1 MELAKPKASCQ
12 QCFYDNT
19 SHMVLCDNP
28 FTVSSQRARQ
38 LIEDS
43 AIVLMYAVTLGE
55 AVEQEI
61 DKLFMDKEITRGL
74 ALDSAVA
81 VATANYTKQL
91 IDMLDE
97 AGADKGYKAA
107 WIMNPGTGDWPSGQ
121 MANIAQA
128 VHAEQIGVSLLPSGM
143 LMPRKTV
150 TGVIGGIY
158 MNALNMMIF
167 PMVFCSIVMGICS
180 IGNAKTTGKI
190 TGYSM
195 IFFLCTTA
203 IASAVGIIIPRLI
216 RLGKGVHFEMAT
228 SDIQATEMTS
238 ILDTI
243 KNLIPSNPVK
253 AFAEGNMLQ
262 VLVFAVV
269 VGFTLIAVGEKG
281 QPLLNVIDSL
291 NEVCLKVI
299 STVMYFTPIGVFC
312 TIVPVVEANG
322 TKTIVSLATQ
332 LIILYVAFY
341 GFAIVVYGGA
351 VKLIGKTSPV
361 KFFKAIM
368 PAALN
373 AFGTCSSS
381 ATIPISK
388 RCVEKELGVS
398 NQISSIA
405 IPLGAT
411 VNMDAVS
418 ILMSFMIMF
427 FANACG
433 INVSISMMVIILL
446 ANVLLS
452 VGTPGIPGGAIASFA
467 ALATMAG
474 LPAGVMGVYISINT
488 LCDMGATCVNVIGDM
503 AGCVVLQE
511 KIKLEE
517 N

>member
-1 MELAKPKASCQ
+1 MKNFYQWYRKHITGAIFTGLILGILTGLFLAGRFKIILTT
-12 QCFYDNT
+12 T
-19 SHMVLCDNP
+19 SVLG
-28 FTVSSQRARQ
+28 S
-38 LIEDS
+38 
-43 AIVLMYAVTLGE
+43 
-55 AVEQEI
+55 
-61 DKLFMDKEITRGL
+61 
-74 ALDSAVA
+74 
-81 VATANYTKQL
+81 
-91 IDMLDE
+91 
-97 AGADKGYKAA
+97 
-107 WIMNPGTGDWPSGQ
+107 
-121 MANIAQA
+121 
-128 VHAEQIGVSLLPSGM
+128 
-143 LMPRKTV
+143 
-150 TGVIGGIY
+150 IY

-167 PMVFCSIVMGICS
+167 PMVFCSIVMGITG
-180 IGNAKTTGKI
+180 IGSAKTTGKI
-190 TGYSM
+190 TGAAM
-195 IFFLCTTA
+195 LFFLATTV
-203 IASAVGIIIPRLI
+203 IASFVGLVIPRMI
-216 RLGKGVHFEMAT
+216 HLGKGVSFEMVT
-228 SDIQATEMTS
+228 SDIQATKMNS
-238 ILDTI
+238 ILDTV
-243 KNLIPSNPVK
+243 KELIPSNPVA

-262 VLVFAVV
+262 VLMFALI
-269 VGFTLIAVGEKG
+269 VGFTLIAIGEKG
-281 QPLLNVIDSL
+281 EPLLKVIDSC

-322 TKTIVSLATQ
+322 TSTIVSLATQ

-341 GFAIVVYGGA
+341 GFAFIVYGGA
-351 VKLIGKTSPV
+351 VKFLGKTSPF
-361 KFFKAIM
+361 KFFRAIM

-388 RCVEKELGVS
+388 SCVENELGVS

-418 ILMSFMIMF
+418 IVMSFMIMF

-433 INVSISMMVIILL
+433 VNVSVSMMIIILL

-511 KIKLEE
+511 KIDLK
-517 N
+517 